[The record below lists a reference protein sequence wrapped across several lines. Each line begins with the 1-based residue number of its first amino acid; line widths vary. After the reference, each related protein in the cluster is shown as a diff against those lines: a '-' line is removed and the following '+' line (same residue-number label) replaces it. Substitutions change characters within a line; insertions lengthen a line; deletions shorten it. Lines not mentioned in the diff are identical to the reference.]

1 MRHFVKI
8 GPTSI
13 ILILANALALFG
25 FLDSVHRYYN
35 LRHATTLIQMVVP
48 ERDVPTDLVMHFL
61 RGHDT
66 QDQIAELTR
75 SQHETSLELQ
85 AFAITSLQDQTRHVR
100 DQGFLWAGMLLAL
113 IAISIG
119 HHKPRAKHP

>member
-1 MRHFVKI
+1 MKI
-8 GPTSI
+8 VPASI

-35 LRHATTLIQMVVP
+35 LRHATTLIQLAVP

-61 RGHDT
+61 QGHDA

-75 SQHETSLELQ
+75 SQHETSRELQ
-85 AFAITSLQDQTRHVR
+85 AFAITFLQDQTRHVR
-100 DQGFLWAGMLLAL
+100 DQGFLWAGILLAL
-113 IAISIG
+113 MAISIG
-119 HHKPRAKHP
+119 HHISRATHP